1 MIKFFRKIRQK
12 LLTENKFSKYLLY
25 AIGEIVLVV
34 IGILI
39 ALQINNWNEL
49 RKANNREHSLYQNIL
64 IDLENED
71 VRLNSALGQYKQH
84 SDAYYHIYYETMGKA
99 NYDST
104 SNKFDIYNL
113 LRWHNVFDFVV
124 TIKHKNTISEITNNN
139 IIELLNEKANI
150 ESNVLQANQN
160 FNDFKDDIIIP
171 FFIRH
176 RIYDSN
182 KAFQSEKY
190 KFSPLLDNNFI
201 RNDRLKSQ
209 DASAEFDQIL
219 VELKIKTSWAIGNLE
234 GLMEKN
240 REISM
245 ALREE
250 LNKK

>member
-71 VRLNSALGQYKQH
+71 IILNSALNQYKQH

-104 SNKFDIYNL
+104 SNKLDIYNI

-160 FNDFKDDIIIP
+160 FNDFIDDIIIP

-201 RNDRLKSQ
+201 RNDRLKSL

-219 VELKIKTSWAIGNLE
+219 VELKIKTSYAIVTLQ
-234 GLMEKN
+234 GLIKKN

-250 LNKK
+250 LKKK

>member
-1 MIKFFRKIRQK
+1 MIKFFRRIRQH
-12 LLTENKFSKYLLY
+12 LLTENKFGKYLIY
-25 AIGEIVLVV
+25 AIGEIILVV

-39 ALQINNWNEL
+39 ALQINNWNEE
-49 RKANNREHSLYQNIL
+49 RKANLREHSLYQNIL
-64 IDLENED
+64 TDLDNED

-84 SDAYYHIYYETMGKA
+84 SDAYYQIYYETIGKA

-104 SNKFDIYNL
+104 SNKLDTYNI
-113 LRWHNVFDFVV
+113 LRWHNIFDFVV
-124 TIKHKNTISEITNNN
+124 TIKHKNNISEITNDN
-139 IIELLNEKANI
+139 IIGLLNEKVDN

-160 FNDFKDDIIIP
+160 FNDFKDEIIIP

-190 KFSPLLDNNFI
+190 KFSPLLNNTFI

-209 DASAEFDQIL
+209 DVSEEFEQIL

-234 GLMEKN
+234 GLIKKN
-240 REISM
+240 REISL